1 MNSQNRDTNT
11 DKENLD
17 LKQENFLRYIQ
28 TKTKDI
34 KITTNQN
41 NTPKMKIQ

>member
-11 DKENLD
+11 DKEHLD
-17 LKQENFLRYIQ
+17 MKQENFLRYIQ

-34 KITTNQN
+34 KITTNQS
-41 NTPKMKIQ
+41 NTQKMKIQ